1 MEKYKCHLQVQKYL
15 KSNFIQKKIYMYTF
29 KSGVVRNK
37 ARQAKSIL
45 VRNLYGTRKIHMR
58 QSGLSGVRPFTIPIN
73 CTLP

>member
-15 KSNFIQKKIYMYTF
+15 KSNFIQNKIYMYTF

-45 VRNLYGTRKIHMR
+45 VRNLYGTRKFI
-58 QSGLSGVRPFTIPIN
+58 
-73 CTLP
+73 